1 MQCVTAEI
9 PGQKPERAANS
20 FVKNSAANVARMA
33 VTSLVAILLPAYLV
47 HHLSVQIYGAW
58 VLILNL
64 GAYVGYLDFGVQTAV
79 AKYISEYEAVGDVE
93 GCNRCVGIGLLI
105 LLIASVLGV
114 LLTIALAW
122 YVPELFR
129 NMPATLYRDV
139 RISVLF
145 VGISL
150 AISLPSSVFSTI
162 FVGLQRYQIP
172 MITTVAGRL
181 LYAAA
186 LCGAVFFRGDLI
198 TMGIAVAAA
207 NVLGAL
213 LQIVAWKKLAQH
225 IRVRVLP
232 IDSVM
237 FRRMTN
243 YCFVLTI
250 WSACMLF
257 ITGLDVT
264 IVGHFAFRQ
273 VAFYSIATAPTNF
286 VLMVIGALLGPLLPA
301 TSALST
307 ERTARDM
314 GRLLLRSTRY
324 ATTALLL
331 TGLPLMLGGYLVL
344 RLWVGQTFATNS
356 VQLLRVLLVANIIR
370 QLCAPYA
377 TMIVATARQ
386 GIATAAAMTEGV
398 VNLAASIFLARH
410 YGAMG
415 VAGGTLI
422 GALSSVAM
430 HFFVSMHYSRNL
442 AVTRAQLFLRGILRP
457 FAMAIPTTLLLPLWW
472 LKSAP
477 RVDFAVC
484 AFWGMS
490 SLLLMWYVSL
500 TSEDRDIVRMKLH
513 KVGEL
518 T

>member
-1 MQCVTAEI
+1 MQGVAAELRR
-9 PGQKPERAANS
+9 PEPDRAARS
-20 FVKNSAANVARMA
+20 FVKNSAANVARLGI
-33 VTSLVAILLPAYLV
+33 TSLVAILLPAYLV
-47 HHLSVQIYGAW
+47 HHLSVQVYGAW

-64 GAYVGYLDFGVQTAV
+64 AAYVGYLDFGVQTAV
-79 AKYISEYEAVGDVE
+79 AKYISEFEAVGDVE
-93 GCNRCVGIGLLI
+93 GCRRCVSIGLLI
-105 LLIASVLGV
+105 LLIAGGLGI

-150 AISLPSSVFSTI
+150 SISLPGSVFSTI
-162 FVGLQRYQIP
+162 FVGLQRYQVP
-172 MITTVAGRL
+172 MVTNVAGRL

-186 LCGAVFFRGDLI
+186 LCGAVFFHGDLI
-198 TMGIAVAAA
+198 TMGIAVAVA
-207 NVLGAL
+207 NVLGAV
-213 LQIVAWKKLAQH
+213 LQIVAWKKLAGH
-225 IRVRVLP
+225 IGISLLP
-232 IDSVM
+232 IDSGM
-237 FRRMTN
+237 LRRMTR

-264 IVGHFAFRQ
+264 IVGHFAFSQ

-286 VLMVIGALLGPLLPA
+286 VLMVVGALLGPLLPA

-307 ERTARDM
+307 ERTSQEM
-314 GRLLLRSTRY
+314 GTLLLRSTRY

-331 TGLPLMLGGYLVL
+331 TGLPLMLAGFLAL
-344 RLWVGQTFATNS
+344 RLWVGQTFAANS
-356 VQLLRVLLVANIIR
+356 VQLLRVLLLANIIR

-386 GIATAAAMTEGV
+386 GIATAAAVTEGV
-398 VNLAASIFLARH
+398 VNLAASILLARH
-410 YGAMG
+410 FGAMG

-430 HFFVSMHYSRNL
+430 HFFVSMHYSRHL
-442 AVTRAQLFLRGILRP
+442 AVTRAQLFLKGVVRP
-457 FAMAIPTTLLLPLWW
+457 FAMAIPTALLLPLWW
-472 LKSAP
+472 LRGAP
-477 RVDFAVC
+477 RMGA
-484 AFWGMS
+484 AMWLLWGTS
-490 SLLLMWYVSL
+490 TLLLLWYASI
-500 TSEDRDIVRMKLH
+500 TSGDRDLVRMKLH
-513 KVGEL
+513 RAGAL